1 MSPNPDTVNGKLEV
15 IHKGLQFLEEDE
27 HDLSVYR
34 DRQAVKYTLQE
45 SIEACLDIA
54 NHIIASEGLGRPD
67 DYAEYFPCLA
77 RHDIIPDDLAAK
89 LADMARF
96 RNITRASL
104 RRGEPARRSGHS
116 PKRPRRPPSVHRTH
130 LRVHGRTPVEHV
142 CLLRVGTAVVDQ
154 PAADHGE

>member
-15 IHKGLQFLEEDE
+15 IQEGLRFLEEEE

-54 NHIIASEGLGRPD
+54 NHIIASDGLGRPE
-67 DYAEYFPCLA
+67 DYAGYFPCLA
-77 RHDIIPDDLAAK
+77 RHDIIPDDLADK

-96 RNITRASL
+96 RNVLVHLYDEVDLQAIQDILQNDLGDIRAFT
-104 RRGEPARRSGHS
+104 
-116 PKRPRRPPSVHRTH
+116 K
-130 LRVHGRTPVEHV
+130 HV
-142 CLLRVGTAVVDQ
+142 YVYMDERL
-154 PAADHGE
+154 